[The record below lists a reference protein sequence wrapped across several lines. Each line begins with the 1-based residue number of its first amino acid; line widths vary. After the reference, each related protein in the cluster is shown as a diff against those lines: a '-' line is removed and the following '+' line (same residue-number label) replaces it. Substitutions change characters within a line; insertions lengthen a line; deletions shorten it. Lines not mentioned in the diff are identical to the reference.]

1 MTRILGFLSEKIPD
15 RAKITA
21 LLSLEL
27 RALLFSF
34 SLIMICIEAYQAVV
48 GSTLPRG
55 PFALTAVLAFF
66 SYSLLEH
73 AFSLIVRGKSASFF
87 PLLPSAL
94 LLLLL
99 QKTEAPLF
107 LISRSKLLCR
117 DEKIR

>member
-66 SYSLLEH
+66 SYSQH
-73 AFSLIVRGKSASFF
+73 RSFHCF
-87 PLLPSAL
+87 R
-94 LLLLL
+94 
-99 QKTEAPLF
+99 Q
-107 LISRSKLLCR
+107 RSCSSFCKKQKLLSFCPPPR
-117 DEKIR
+117 HRL